1 MISLVKKKPIELKK
15 KSGHITNIKI
25 ISTEANQPKE
35 EINSIKE
42 ERCKTETNDIKKVQS
57 KGRAITKIEFIKNK
71 YRALCNN
78 ITL

>member
-1 MISLVKKKPIELKK
+1 M
-15 KSGHITNIKI
+15 
-25 ISTEANQPKE
+25 NQPKE

-42 ERCKTETNDIKKVQS
+42 ERCKTETNDIKKVQN